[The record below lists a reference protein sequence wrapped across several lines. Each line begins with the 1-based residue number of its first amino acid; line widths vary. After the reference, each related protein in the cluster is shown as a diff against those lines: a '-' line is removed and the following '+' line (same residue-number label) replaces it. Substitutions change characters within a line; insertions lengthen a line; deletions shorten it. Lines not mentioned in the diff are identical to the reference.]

1 MSNTT
6 PLARKYSPQL
16 EKEMRAILALPEE
29 TLKPL
34 YGMMHY
40 HMGWADQDLVPLHTY
55 PGKHTRPFLLLLVCE
70 AVSGDW
76 HTAIPA
82 AGAVELLHNF
92 SLIHDDIEDHSPT
105 RRGRSTVWSLWG
117 IPHAVNVGDIMF
129 AHAYLAISR
138 LQEMNVSEEKI
149 RVAFTRL
156 NQTCISLCQGQYL
169 DLEFE
174 DRAQVDMALYMKMIE
189 NKTAALIACATEIG
203 AVVGGASPA
212 IVEHYRQFGRKL
224 GLGFQ
229 IMDDILGIWGD
240 PRITGKPICDD
251 LRTKKKTLPV
261 LHALETERKR
271 GKRTLRDLYS
281 RDEISDDDVERMLAV
296 LEETGSHQY
305 AREVLSGYRAR
316 ALEELGATGIDNQAQ
331 QTLISLSVSALDRE
345 Y

>member
-1 MSNTT
+1 MSDVTL
-6 PLARKYSPQL
+6 LARKYGPQL
-16 EKEMRAILALPEE
+16 DQEMRALLALPAE

-40 HMGWADQDLVPLHTY
+40 HMGWADPDFVPRHTY
-55 PGKHTRPFLLLLVCE
+55 PGKRTRPFLLLLACE
-70 AVSGDW
+70 AVGGDW

-82 AGAVELLHNF
+82 AAAVELLHNF

-117 IPHAVNVGDIMF
+117 VPHAVNVGDIMF

-138 LQEMNVSEEKI
+138 LREKDVSAG
-149 RVAFTRL
+149 RVQAAFARL
-156 NQTCISLCQGQYL
+156 NQACISLCQGQYL

-189 NKTAALIACATEIG
+189 NKTAALIACATEMG
-203 AVVGGASPA
+203 AIIGGASRT
-212 IVEHYRQFGRKL
+212 IVEHYRQFGREL

-229 IMDDILGIWGD
+229 IMDDMLGIWGD
-240 PRITGKPICDD
+240 PRITGKPSCDD

-281 RDEISDDDVERMLAV
+281 REEIGDEDVERMLTI
-296 LEETGSHQY
+296 LEETGSRQHS
-305 AREVLSGYRAR
+305 RDVLSGYRTR
-316 ALEELGATGIDNQAQ
+316 ALEELEATGIDNQAQ
-331 QTLISLSVSALDRE
+331 QTLISLSRSALDRE

>member
-1 MSNTT
+1 
-6 PLARKYSPQL
+6 
-16 EKEMRAILALPEE
+16 
-29 TLKPL
+29 
-34 YGMMHY
+34 
-40 HMGWADQDLVPLHTY
+40 
-55 PGKHTRPFLLLLVCE
+55 
-70 AVSGDW
+70 
-76 HTAIPA
+76 
-82 AGAVELLHNF
+82 
-92 SLIHDDIEDHSPT
+92 
-105 RRGRSTVWSLWG
+105 
-117 IPHAVNVGDIMF
+117 VGDIIF

-138 LQEMNVSEEKI
+138 LREKDVSADRI
-149 RVAFTRL
+149 RVAFTHL

-203 AVVGGASPA
+203 AVIGGASPA
-212 IVEHYRQFGRKL
+212 IVEHYRQFGREL

-240 PRITGKPICDD
+240 PQITGKPICDD

-281 RDEISDDDVERMLAV
+281 REEIGDDDIERMLAV

-316 ALEELGATGIDNQAQ
+316 ALEKLEATGIDNQSQ
-331 QTLISLSVSALDRE
+331 QTLVSLCRNALDRE